1 MPVVPAWWDAGCL
14 FAAVA
19 GPFALQ
25 LRQPVNGVES
35 LAAVALNAL
44 GFVLLVFLFNFAA
57 RLLFVLPG
65 AGEIPGAWM
74 LLWLVAVTK
83 FTDMGAYLTG
93 TLLGRHKMIPHISP
107 AKTWEGFAGSLG
119 FALLAGCGLVA
130 LWPGRFAVL
139 GGQGWAAGLSLALAL
154 LAVIGDLAESLV
166 KRCLGAKDSGA
177 LLPGIGGAFDLI
189 DSLCFTAPVLW
200 CYLQWRLA

>member
-1 MPVVPAWWDAGCL
+1 M
-14 FAAVA
+14 AVA
-19 GPFALQ
+19 GP
-25 LRQPVNGVES
+25 NE
-35 LAAVALNAL
+35 LAVK
-44 GFVLLVFLFNFAA
+44 VV
-57 RLLFVLPG
+57 
-65 AGEIPGAWM
+65 
-74 LLWLVAVTK
+74 
-83 FTDMGAYLTG
+83 
-93 TLLGRHKMIPHISP
+93 
-107 AKTWEGFAGSLG
+107 
-119 FALLAGCGLVA
+119 LAGASGCGKSDLMRALAVRIGGVPVREGVIGGTRVRRVVA